1 MTERF
6 YVLDF
11 DGVICDSREECMI
24 TSFNA
29 DRRLRGSAEPGL
41 EARCIAPESR
51 AMFRK
56 YRFLARTARE
66 YKLLWDL
73 IESRRPIS
81 ATRLIRDQVAA
92 DEAELAVYER
102 LFYEVR
108 AQWRAQDSAG
118 WLAENPT
125 FADVAA
131 KAVGWMEAD
140 RLAVVSAKDRGSIL
154 AIMSANGFPLD
165 ESVVWAMDEG
175 RDKAEFFSGIR
186 AARPHSQVVL
196 VDDHIENLMLAR
208 PFHFK
213 LYLATW
219 GYTAEEII
227 TDAPRHGI
235 EPISKAQF
243 LAEAWDAGS

>member
-6 YVLDF
+6 YILDF

-29 DRRLRGSAEPGL
+29 DRRLRGAAEPDFEG
-41 EARCIAPESR
+41 RCIASESR
-51 AMFRK
+51 ALFRK

-73 IESRRPIS
+73 IESGQPIS
-81 ATRLIRDQVAA
+81 STQLIRDQVAA

-108 AQWRAQDSAG
+108 AQWREQDSAG
-118 WLAENPT
+118 WLAENPI
-125 FADVAA
+125 FVNVAA
-131 KAVGWMEAD
+131 KAVRWMEAD

-165 ESVVWAMDEG
+165 ESVVWAIDEG
-175 RDKAEFFSGIR
+175 RDKVGFFSEIR
-186 AARPHSQVVL
+186 AAHPHSHVVL
-196 VDDHIENLMLAR
+196 VDDHIENLILAR

-219 GYTAEEII
+219 GYTADEII
-227 TDAPRHGI
+227 RDAPRYGI
-235 EPISKAQF
+235 EPISEAQF
-243 LAEAWDAGS
+243 VAEA